1 MEWKIKMTEITKDL
15 LYNKMLSELNGLAQ
29 NVVANFQDN
38 MSNRENNPFLIF
50 DDTNIKKY
58 MALGRSVDSQLG
70 NRLQRIIF
78 FIARMR
84 YKTEHV
90 PNIVEINITDRAAR
104 NIECVLY
111 SVSCDL
117 PVEEQNKGFNPYRQY
132 IYVDTHSSERDIKR
146 S

>member
-1 MEWKIKMTEITKDL
+1 MCQQINEPLTT
-15 LYNKMLSELNGLAQ
+15 LSEFINNELTLMST
-29 NVVANFQDN
+29 NVVNNFESN
-38 MSNRENNPFLIF
+38 MENREINPFLAF
-50 DDTNIKKY
+50 DDINIKKY

-90 PNIVEINITDRAAR
+90 PNVVEINITDRTAR

-117 PVEEQNKGFNPYRQY
+117 PR
-132 IYVDTHSSERDIKR
+132 
-146 S
+146 